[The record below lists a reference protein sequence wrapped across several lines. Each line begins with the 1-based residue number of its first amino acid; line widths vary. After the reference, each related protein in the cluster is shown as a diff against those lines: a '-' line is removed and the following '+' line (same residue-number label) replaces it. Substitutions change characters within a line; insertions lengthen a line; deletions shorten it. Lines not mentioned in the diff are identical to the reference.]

1 MPAIIQPTMMPT
13 FQATSLDEYLKPLQE
28 YKNAY
33 DAIEKSYNTLED
45 STAVLEKLKADYP
58 ESEAYKRYAEYQ
70 QNLSNAAESLASVGL
85 TPNSRKALHRMRD
98 RYTKEM
104 MPIIAGYAKIA
115 DAKTRFNNLKPGEV
129 MSYDPYAMSID
140 QFIGENPEFRPYNLE
155 QITAAAKDAANAHS
169 SREDLWFANDDMIRQ
184 LQNNYITAIGHEKG
198 FLNADP
204 KTIATIK
211 NAQDVVEKLF
221 HDPNGVHS
229 NDPLIQ
235 NIVAQVGSLDLTKM
249 SSDTKSQVLSAIIQ
263 GTITGLTGQL
273 NYQTLGSGASGSGS
287 GSTPAINAVKY
298 FELSDVGVDI
308 NPELRKVI
316 ENEHD
321 VVEDL
326 YDPGMFSSRVRKFNK
341 LYEQTSPKPKQ
352 TSGQIYINGKYN
364 PSALN
369 ENEAELI
376 AINNWNKQRDA
387 ALQQATLTEINKLR
401 EKYNLPALTSV
412 DEINDK
418 TRRELDYAIDK
429 ENKSGIYAKKLATL
443 NTQDASTI
451 LSFLRNRIG
460 PNNEFSDNAGGV
472 MYITNKKDK
481 ITDDSNDIAMARKII
496 NSPDTKI
503 TFDFSKSTDNGNKGD
518 VILTNNTLS
527 DLNVHIARRELFNAY
542 QMVDVKNLKIAIRN
556 QIKEMDTTNLSE
568 NDQAFIDSLNDF
580 VSTNSVTSMENL
592 FETLGQIQNISLDR
606 DDMQEFKYNVFNALL
621 DKFGEGI
628 RSRANLQLV
637 SKSNTSSNEQPTN
650 KNKE

>member
-1 MPAIIQPTMMPT
+1 MPAIIQPAMMPT
-13 FQATSLDEYLKPLQE
+13 FQATSLDEYLKPLQK
-28 YKNAY
+28 YKDAY

-45 STAVLEKLKADYP
+45 QTAVLEKLKADYP

-104 MPIIAGYAKIA
+104 IPIIGGYAKIE
-115 DAKTRFNNLKPGEV
+115 DAKTKFNNLKPGEV

-155 QITAAAKDAANAHS
+155 QITAAAKDAAIAHS
-169 SREDLWFANDDMIRQ
+169 SREDLWFTNDDMIRQ

-287 GSTPAINAVKY
+287 GSTPTINAVKY

-326 YDPGMFSSRVRKFNK
+326 YDPGMFSSRVRKFNNE
-341 LYEQTSPKPKQ
+341 YIKQ
-352 TSGQIYINGKYN
+352 YPSDVYINGPLANGEVLYGKEFN
-364 PSALN
+364 TWKKL
-369 ENEAELI
+369 
-376 AINNWNKQRDA
+376 KDT

-401 EKYNLPALTSV
+401 EKYNLPALTSA

-460 PNNEFSDNAGGV
+460 PNNNFSDNAGGV

-503 TFDFSKSTDNGNKGD
+503 TFDFSKSIDNGNKGD

-527 DLNVHIARRELFNAY
+527 DLNVHIAKSQLFNDS

-556 QIKEMDTTNLSE
+556 QIKEMDTTDLSE

-580 VSTNSVTSMENL
+580 VSTNSVTSMKNL

-606 DDMQEFKYNVFNALL
+606 NDMQEFKYNVFNALL